1 MLRKSYTIIASVL
14 FLLVLAA
21 CSGGQTNQNSP
32 VDVTITADDFSFQ
45 SSLTTFKVGVPYH
58 FVVTNQGKV
67 AHEIMLVQPIE
78 PGKMDMEAMDKM
90 ALAHVEEDDLTPGT
104 TQSFD
109 YTFTEPAPAG
119 QLEFS
124 CHLPGHYE
132 AGMKLPITVEK

>member
-1 MLRKSYTIIASVL
+1 MSVKSFFSLIMVAL
-14 FLLVLAA
+14 FLGLAA
-21 CSGGQTNQNSP
+21 CSSAQTDTNQP
-32 VDVTITADDFSFQ
+32 VTVKVTADDFSFQ

-58 FVVTNQGKV
+58 FEVTNNGKV
-67 AHEIMLVQPIE
+67 EHEFMLVKPIAAGMME
-78 PGKMDMEAMDKM
+78 MEEMDDM
-90 ALAHVEEDDLTPGT
+90 ALAHIEEDDLQPGT

-132 AGMKLPITVEK
+132 AGMKLPITVQ